1 MALGRVVPWG
11 SWEEWEQVRVG
22 LLSADPS
29 FRRAALDRVTILQRL
44 IVIVIYR
51 SLIGTLVICE
61 ASQCLIESRK

>member
-44 IVIVIYR
+44 IVITGC
-51 SLIGTLVICE
+51 LIGTLVICE